1 MPGISSVAL
10 AGGLGAGRSR
20 GHGNDGLVIWL
31 DVGPATDWAGD
42 GCRGDDLRAW
52 VAGEPYDTQTRAST
66 ELDRMVVFGPERGWV
81 DASRAG

>member
-1 MPGISSVAL
+1 MPGDL
-10 AGGLGAGRSR
+10 AGTATAAW
-20 GHGNDGLVIWL
+20 VIWL

-52 VAGEPYDTQTRAST
+52 VAREPYNTQIRAST